1 MTDRR
6 SLASSARARVRAVLP
21 RRDQVAGDAVAGVPG
36 AVASVPDGMAASVL
50 VGVSP
55 IHGLIASFVGPV
67 AGGLTAST
75 SFMVIAT
82 TSASALAAGS
92 VLTGVS
98 PGDRESALFLLTALA
113 GAFMVVGG
121 VLRLGRYTRFVSHS
135 VMMGFLT
142 GVAVN
147 IVLGQLPDLTGTS
160 ANGSSSVAKALNVVT
175 DPRSIDGA
183 SLLVGLAA
191 VAILIGLSGTR
202 LRSVSSVVALVVP
215 TMVAALADLDVAR
228 VSDLG
233 DIPQGVPLPAM
244 PELSQLTIGLVTG
257 ALSVAIIVLV
267 QGAGVGESVAN
278 PDGSPSDASVDFAAQ
293 GWGNIA
299 SGLFQGQPVGGS
311 VGQTAMNVSAGARS
325 RWASI
330 FSGFWMLAILVAL
343 AGVVGKVAVP
353 TLAAVLIVAA
363 AGAIRTGEVATVWST
378 GWPSRIVIGTT
389 LVSTLFLPIQVAVG
403 IGVVLSALLQLN
415 ADSFDVA
422 VVELVPRPDGLFEE
436 RPVPDRL
443 RSDDV
448 MILDV
453 HGSLFFA
460 GARTL
465 EERLPDPRGSHR
477 PAVVIRLRG
486 RTALGATFFKVMEG
500 YVDQVR
506 LAGGR
511 VFLSGVDPALRHQYR
526 HAGRVSIGVGEALE
540 VFEATA
546 VLSESSVLAYRRARE
561 WLAEDD
567 QEEEQP

>member
-1 MTDRR
+1 
-6 SLASSARARVRAVLP
+6 
-21 RRDQVAGDAVAGVPG
+21 
-36 AVASVPDGMAASVL
+36 
-50 VGVSP
+50 
-55 IHGLIASFVGPV
+55 
-67 AGGLTAST
+67 
-75 SFMVIAT
+75 
-82 TSASALAAGS
+82 
-92 VLTGVS
+92 
-98 PGDRESALFLLTALA
+98 
-113 GAFMVVGG
+113 
-121 VLRLGRYTRFVSHS
+121 
-135 VMMGFLT
+135 
-142 GVAVN
+142 
-147 IVLGQLPDLTGTS
+147 
-160 ANGSSSVAKALNVVT
+160 
-175 DPRSIDGA
+175 
-183 SLLVGLAA
+183 
-191 VAILIGLSGTR
+191 
-202 LRSVSSVVALVVP
+202 
-215 TMVAALADLDVAR
+215 
-228 VSDLG
+228 
-233 DIPQGVPLPAM
+233 
-244 PELSQLTIGLVTG
+244 
-257 ALSVAIIVLV
+257 
-267 QGAGVGESVAN
+267 
-278 PDGSPSDASVDFAAQ
+278 
-293 GWGNIA
+293 
-299 SGLFQGQPVGGS
+299 
-311 VGQTAMNVSAGARS
+311 MNVSAGARS

-389 LVSTLFLPIQVAVG
+389 LVATLFLPIQVAVG